1 MQLISKF
8 NKGFLLLLWL
18 IDIYSKYAWVVPL
31 KDKKVITI
39 TNAFHK
45 ILDESGRKSNKIWL
59 DKGSEICNR
68 PKKSWLQS
76 NDIETYSTHNEGKSL
91 VAERFI
97 TTLKNKIYKYM
108 TSLSKSVYIDKLDN
122 IVNKYNN
129 TYHRKIK
136 MKPVDVKSS
145 TDIDFDKENNEKD
158 PKFKVGE
165 DVEISKYKNIF
176 AKDYV
181 PNQSEKVFVIKK
193 VKNIVPWTYA
203 IRNIL

>member
-97 TTLKNKIYKYM
+97 TILKNKIYKYM